1 MVEKNIVQ
9 ILIYSLSLAM
19 LRVYKYTVADT
30 KRRYFSLCGTCSDF
44 NYSAY
49 IAVAFSS
56 DELQYRHNVRMHQKK
71 IYPSAIRLYYCVYVR
86 CVFSTL
92 HTSFYFISN
101 YCQRMHTEWT
111 IYEGCRMRARKKLM
125 FRRIAQLTVD
135 VPVYLRA
142 LM

>member
-1 MVEKNIVQ
+1 
-9 ILIYSLSLAM
+9 M

-49 IAVAFSS
+49 IAVALSS

-71 IYPSAIRLYYCVYVR
+71 IYPSAIRLYYCVCVR

-92 HTSFYFISN
+92 YILRSTLFQIIAN
-101 YCQRMHTEWT
+101 
-111 IYEGCRMRARKKLM
+111 GCTQNGLYTKAAECARGKN
-125 FRRIAQLTVD
+125 
-135 VPVYLRA
+135 
-142 LM
+142 